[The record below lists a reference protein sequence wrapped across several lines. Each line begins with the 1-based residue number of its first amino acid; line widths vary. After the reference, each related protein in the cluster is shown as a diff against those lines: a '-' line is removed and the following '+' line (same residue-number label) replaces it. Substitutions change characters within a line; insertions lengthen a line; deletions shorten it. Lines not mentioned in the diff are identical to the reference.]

1 MRPLQIQSYAA
12 LDRLPGRERALE
24 DGKGGGGEEGKE
36 GGVEEGK
43 EGGGEEIGRAH
54 V

>member
-1 MRPLQIQSYAA
+1 M
-12 LDRLPGRERALE
+12 GRERG

-43 EGGGEEIGRAH
+43 EGGGEERDEERKRGEG
-54 V
+54 